1 MDDELPSEYYKEM
14 FFKEHEELK
23 MLRWKVDELIRGKS
37 ELHMDKAGGSKY
49 VEGKTSNF
57 EEATYLQMVELK
69 AELKEELSLIK
80 AKINSHDKVV
90 VLFGLFVIVMLFVY
104 VSNVLA

>member
-1 MDDELPSEYYKEM
+1 MDDELPSEYSKEL

-37 ELHMDKAGGSKY
+37 ELHMDKAGGSNY
-49 VEGKTSNF
+49 VEGKSSNF

-69 AELKEELSLIK
+69 AELKEELSFIR
-80 AKINSHDKVV
+80 AKINSHDKVAV
-90 VLFGLFVIVMLFVY
+90 VLFVLFVIVLMFVY
-104 VSNVLA
+104 IMY